1 MAERKEEY
9 YQSNQIHFTSIN
21 TDFSTHI
28 GSAKEVLCLN
38 IHCENSVDVY
48 VYIYKNVDVDVDCLP
63 HKRTSNKYCKCA
75 GRKRP

>member
-1 MAERKEEY
+1 MQNVKKNIIKAIR
-9 YQSNQIHFTSIN
+9 FTSIN